1 MRECG
6 VCAPR
11 ADSAGA
17 SSMIESDSISV
28 SDVARADKT
37 SAGGGLWPD
46 EAAVV
51 LLWRSWP
58 VMVLAGPGSH
68 LRVLKRR
75 LNLELNGVGL
85 LLVERRR
92 QGDDEW

>member
-37 SAGGGLWPD
+37 SAGGGLWAD

-51 LLWRSWP
+51 LVVA

-92 QGDDEW
+92 PGDDEW